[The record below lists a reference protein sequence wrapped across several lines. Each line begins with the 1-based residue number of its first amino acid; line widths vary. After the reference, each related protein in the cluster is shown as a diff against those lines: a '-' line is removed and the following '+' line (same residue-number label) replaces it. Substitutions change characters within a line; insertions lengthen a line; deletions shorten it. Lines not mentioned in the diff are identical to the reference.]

1 MCDALKFS
9 RNKCLKY
16 LYIQNLSFQ
25 IVSQID
31 THHTFIIYFIKTA
44 EAIIGLKNCKSLDS
58 KIRLSICTEETVEPL
73 PLAKT
78 EHLPE
83 NTLRIEHVVLHP
95 RGRRSVFPALLPTAC
110 PADGGPHAGA
120 GVG

>member
-1 MCDALKFS
+1 MRDALKFS

-31 THHTFIIYFIKTA
+31 THHTFIISFIKTA

-78 EHLPE
+78 ERLSE
-83 NTLRIEHVVLHP
+83 NTLPIERVALHP
-95 RGRRSVFPALLPTAC
+95 GGWRGVFPALLPTTC

-120 GVG
+120 GAG